1 MFAISE
7 GEVATKKAATAQK
20 AGKWDA
26 CVEAATAAL
35 QTASYS
41 FTLRQ
46 QRADCALAGGD
57 LEQAVADLTRLT
69 HLSVSSTSLLIRIAS
84 LSYYLMEP
92 SAQGLSTIKQCLH
105 FDPDSKPCKAAHR
118 QIKALDKL
126 FVQVEKAGENHR
138 EVIKLL
144 TQEGTG
150 LAAKFDKA
158 LEEAMAS
165 MDPQLPTSIVP
176 KKISIRRASIYR
188 AACHA
193 FVSNQ
198 QPMAGDKWCKA
209 LLTMDSNDQDA
220 LVNAGEMALKKEEWE
235 DAVRFFDRAFE
246 ATGRSSQDIHQRLQK
261 AQRLLKQSKKKDYYK
276 VLGVSR
282 DADLKTIKKAY
293 RKMAIAA
300 HPDKGGT
307 EQKMATVNEA
317 YEVLSN
323 EGVCTVRFRL
333 QWSSNTSC
341 RATTAVR

>member
-1 MFAISE
+1 MFAVSE
-7 GEVATKKAATAQK
+7 GEVATKKAANAEK

-26 CVEAATAAL
+26 CVEAATTAL
-35 QTASYS
+35 QIASYS

-69 HLSVSSTSLLIRIAS
+69 HLGVSSTSLLLRISS

-92 SAQGLSTIKQCLH
+92 SAQGLSSVKHCLH

-118 QIKALDKL
+118 KIKALDKL
-126 FVQVEKAGENHR
+126 FTQLEKAGENHPK
-138 EVIKLL
+138 VIKLV
-144 TQEGTG
+144 TQDDTG
-150 LAAKFDKA
+150 LAANFDKA
-158 LEEAMAS
+158 LEEAMAA
-165 MDPQLPTSIVP
+165 MDPPLPTSIVP
-176 KKISIRRASIYR
+176 KKISKRRTSIYR

-209 LLTMDSNDQDA
+209 LLTMDSNSQDA
-220 LVNAGEMALKKEEWE
+220 LVNAGEMAMKKEEWE

-246 ATGRSSQDIHQRLQK
+246 ASGRTSQDIHQRLQK
-261 AQRLLKQSKKKDYYK
+261 AQQILKQSKKKDYYK

-293 RKMAIAA
+293 RKKAIAA
-300 HPDKGGT
+300 HPDKGGS

-317 YEVLSN
+317 YEVLSK
-323 EGVCTVRFRL
+323 EGACFICTIFNI
-333 QWSSNTSC
+333 WSS
-341 RATTAVR
+341 